1 MSLKQFLSSVWN
13 LGSWSALRWSLVILA
28 GMVSGAF
35 TWGYL
40 FNKKS
45 ERHPTNLGPITKMNS
60 FNGKISGKANALLN
74 VKVTAP
80 NGVPESDTQELV
92 LNAEVFLNGAAGEEI
107 VYNWALPEDAKIVQ
121 GQISDSWI
129 GVQPGQTANAEI
141 RLLNVSKESAKV
153 VTFHV
158 STVTKGA
165 RMGGLDTFSTSNFE
179 TTNAVK
185 FQKLNSE
192 NSASNPKI
200 KIIY

>member
-1 MSLKQFLSSVWN
+1 MSIKQFLTSVWK
-13 LGSWSALRWSLVILA
+13 LGSWSALRWSLVVLA
-28 GMVSGAF
+28 GIISGAF

-45 ERHPTNLGPITKMNS
+45 ERHMTNLGPVTKMKS
-60 FNGKISGKANALLN
+60 FNANVSGKAMALIK

-92 LNAEVFLNGAAGEEI
+92 LNAEVFVNGQPGDEI
-107 VYNWALPEDAKIVQ
+107 AYNWALPEDAKIVQ
-121 GQISDSWI
+121 GQISDTWTGI
-129 GVQPGQTANAEI
+129 QPGQTAKAEI

-158 STVTKGA
+158 STVTNGA
-165 RMGGLDTFSTSNFE
+165 RMAGLDSFSTSNFE

-185 FQKLNSE
+185 FQKLNTE
-192 NSASNPKI
+192 NTGTDSKVKI
-200 KIIY
+200 FY